1 MAKSISVTVTGNAAP
16 LRKELKRATQD
27 LSGFAKAQK
36 QISALSSI
44 GYAVAGASVV
54 RFGKQVVQAAL
65 DDQKSQALLRDAISK
80 TGVVTDAATASAED
94 FVKQLSLQSNIAD
107 DNLRPAFSTLVRATS
122 DVTRA
127 QDLLALSTEIATAT
141 GKDLASVSMAVAKAS
156 LGSTTALAK
165 LGVPLSAAAKESGN
179 FALAFE
185 ELNAQFSGSNAAALN
200 TTAGKVANL
209 SIRFNELKETV
220 GALLVPAVDEVT
232 GSLLKSAQAAEE
244 GNYGGALK
252 NGLIAAGDAA
262 KSITPDFAKLGAEI
276 LQGDGYVLDYVKSL
290 EKSVDMT
297 GRGIEAFPLY
307 VDQVVKTRQALEKAT
322 SATFNYGDAV
332 DSLIF
337 SQNTTFTKI
346 YADRVEEVAR
356 QLQESKDRA
365 QAARDKFKA
374 LGETLKGVLNTA
386 LTDAR
391 NKLQEAKD
399 EMNAFADATASA
411 ISGNISIGEALSDA
425 SNGEK
430 EYADAL
436 KRRAEAYKKLDI
448 ASATGDLNGYL
459 TALEDIKTTEQEV
472 TDTQKAR
479 KTPGQLFADQIAKAK
494 KFATDLKTLI
504 SAPFNLSEAGLSQLI
519 NLGIDSGSQVAAELV
534 AGTGSLSVGAI
545 NEGLAGVGAVAG
557 ELGTTAGSIFRG
569 GAVTTAEGGVGRL
582 EAASITNS
590 NNSYVINITAGV
602 GDPVEIGKQVRN
614 VLKDYDAR
622 FGTVLVSA
630 GNKKARK

>member
-1 MAKSISVTVTGNAAP
+1 MAKSVSVTVTGNAAP
-16 LRKELKRATQD
+16 LRKELKKATQD

-36 QISALSSI
+36 QISSLSSL

-65 DDQKSQALLRDAISK
+65 DDQKSQALLREAISK
-80 TGVVTDAATASAED
+80 TTYATNQATSSAED
-94 FVKQLSLQSNIAD
+94 FVKQLSLSSNIAD
-107 DNLRPAFSTLVRATS
+107 DDLRPALSTLVRATG
-122 DVTRA
+122 DVSRA
-127 QDLLALSTEIATAT
+127 QTLLSLSTEIATAT
-141 GKDLASVSMAVAKAS
+141 QKDLASVSIAVAKAS
-156 LGSTTALAK
+156 LGSTIALGK

-185 ELNAQFSGSNAAALN
+185 ELNAQFGGSNAAALN
-200 TTAGKVANL
+200 TAAGRLANL
-209 SIRFNELKETV
+209 SLRFEELKESL
-220 GALLVPAVDEVT
+220 GSLVLPAVDDVT
-232 GSLLKSAQAAEE
+232 KSLTSLAIAAEE
-244 GNYGGALK
+244 KDNIGILAGAFNTLSVVAEKLTPELDDLAFQISDSAQNALGLGKEIKTTSEITGQGAGSFRLYDEQLTRVRENLDQAENSTSDYGAAVQ
-252 NGLIAAGDAA
+252 NLI
-262 KSITPDFAKLGAEI
+262 
-276 LQGDGYVLDYVKSL
+276 
-290 EKSVDMT
+290 
-297 GRGIEAFPLY
+297 
-307 VDQVVKTRQALEKAT
+307 
-322 SATFNYGDAV
+322 YG
-332 DSLIF
+332 
-337 SQNTTFTKI
+337 QNTTFTKI

-356 QLQESKDRA
+356 QTEAAKTRA
-365 QAARDKFKA
+365 EAAREKFKA
-374 LGETLKGVLNTA
+374 LGETLKSTLNTA
-386 LTDAR
+386 LTDSR

-399 EMNAFADATASA
+399 EMTSFADATSSA
-411 ISGNISIGEALSDA
+411 ISSNLSIGEALSDA

-430 EYADAL
+430 EYTDAL

-479 KTPGQLFADQIAKAK
+479 KSPGQLFADQIAKAK

-569 GAVTTAEGGVGRL
+569 GAVTAAQGAVDPLAR
-582 EAASITNS
+582 ASITNS

>member
-1 MAKSISVTVTGNAAP
+1 M
-16 LRKELKRATQD
+16 
-27 LSGFAKAQK
+27 
-36 QISALSSI
+36 
-44 GYAVAGASVV
+44 
-54 RFGKQVVQAAL
+54 
-65 DDQKSQALLRDAISK
+65 
-80 TGVVTDAATASAED
+80 
-94 FVKQLSLQSNIAD
+94 
-107 DNLRPAFSTLVRATS
+107 STLVRATG
-122 DVTRA
+122 DVSRA
-127 QDLLALSTEIATAT
+127 QTLLSLSTEIATAT
-141 GKDLASVSMAVAKAS
+141 QKDLASVSIAVAKAS
-156 LGSTTALAK
+156 LGSTTALGK

-185 ELNAQFSGSNAAALN
+185 ELNPQFSGTNAAALN

-232 GSLLKSAQAAEE
+232 GSLLKTAEAAEK
-244 GNYGGALK
+244 GDFLGGLY
-252 NGLIAAGDAA
+252 NGIIAAGQAADA
-262 KSITPDFAKLGAEI
+262 ITPDLFNLALSISDSAQNALGLGREIKTTSEITGEGAGSFRLYDEQLTRVRESLDQAENSTS
-276 LQGDGYVLDYVKSL
+276 DY
-290 EKSVDMT
+290 
-297 GRGIEAFPLY
+297 GA
-307 VDQVVKTRQALEKAT
+307 
-322 SATFNYGDAV
+322 AV
-332 DSLIF
+332 NSLIYG
-337 SQNTTFTKI
+337 QNTTFTKI

-356 QLQESKDRA
+356 QTEAAKTRA
-365 QAARDKFKA
+365 EAARDKFKA
-374 LGETLKGVLNTA
+374 LGETLKGALNTA

-479 KTPGQLFADQIAKAK
+479 KSPGQLFADQIAKAK

-504 SAPFNLSEAGLSQLI
+504 SAPFNISEAGLSQLI

-569 GAVTTAEGGVGRL
+569 GAVTAAEGGVGRL

>member
-1 MAKSISVTVTGNAAP
+1 
-16 LRKELKRATQD
+16 
-27 LSGFAKAQK
+27 
-36 QISALSSI
+36 
-44 GYAVAGASVV
+44 
-54 RFGKQVVQAAL
+54 
-65 DDQKSQALLRDAISK
+65 
-80 TGVVTDAATASAED
+80 
-94 FVKQLSLQSNIAD
+94 
-107 DNLRPAFSTLVRATS
+107 
-122 DVTRA
+122 
-127 QDLLALSTEIATAT
+127 
-141 GKDLASVSMAVAKAS
+141 
-156 LGSTTALAK
+156 
-165 LGVPLSAAAKESGN
+165 
-179 FALAFE
+179 
-185 ELNAQFSGSNAAALN
+185 
-200 TTAGKVANL
+200 
-209 SIRFNELKETV
+209 
-220 GALLVPAVDEVT
+220 
-232 GSLLKSAQAAEE
+232 LKS
-244 GNYGGALK
+244 
-252 NGLIAAGDAA
+252 
-262 KSITPDFAKLGAEI
+262 
-276 LQGDGYVLDYVKSL
+276 
-290 EKSVDMT
+290 
-297 GRGIEAFPLY
+297 
-307 VDQVVKTRQALEKAT
+307 
-322 SATFNYGDAV
+322 
-332 DSLIF
+332 
-337 SQNTTFTKI
+337 
-346 YADRVEEVAR
+346 
-356 QLQESKDRA
+356 
-365 QAARDKFKA
+365 
-374 LGETLKGVLNTA
+374 VLNTA

-399 EMNAFADATASA
+399 EMNSFADATSSA
-411 ISGNISIGEALSDA
+411 ISGNVSIGEALSDA

-430 EYADAL
+430 EYTDAL

-504 SAPFNLSEAGLSQLI
+504 SPPFSLSEAGLSQLI

-569 GAVTTAEGGVGRL
+569 GAVTAAEGGVGRL